1 MDFKDKLEEY
11 IKQLNCTAKDL
22 SDSSGLS
29 AATISRYRSGERI
42 PEADTENLTNLI
54 KGIVHIAENKKIV
67 DITTQSVSDAFSP
80 FVGSSAIDLKKMQAK
95 Y

>member
-42 PEADTENLTNLI
+42 PEADTENR
-54 KGIVHIAENKKIV
+54 KCPYRRK
-67 DITTQSVSDAFSP
+67 
-80 FVGSSAIDLKKMQAK
+80 
-95 Y
+95 